1 MRTKRKTKAT
11 NKPSTVITSTQLVIS
26 TIVFVAFYCSY
37 SFYFKD
43 IPVSTQSKN
52 VQANKRFPVVEKIDD
67 DDNFAIKMVQEYAL
81 RTSSHSTLITPTPDA
96 SIPNKPVP
104 NKPVSNKPVPN
115 KPFSTPST
123 STTPDASIPDSFDS
137 EWIAS
142 LSQPVPNKLHNL
154 LQPED
159 STFESSIG
167 NWAGYCGAPK
177 LSTSNIAH
185 SGQYSLLYPAS
196 NRKSAIWCAP
206 LLKFPKHMKCGV
218 IYRLSMY
225 VTTNAQ
231 WHRKSPSEQR
241 VGHHSHFLLVAKKNG
256 VGSRC
261 KFKSREEFSW
271 ISAQSVNLATEG
283 RWIKLDGLIQFGY
296 DTNVVGTDAGFGH
309 QFHVEGIDQDADIL
323 IDDVVLTETDLKPWN
338 KKEHEEKWN
347 YPTKPRSFSGPPMS
361 LLLDVPDND
370 EYSSN

>member
-1 MRTKRKTKAT
+1 MPT
-11 NKPSTVITSTQLVIS
+11 SSTQYVILG
-26 TIVFVAFYCSY
+26 VLFVASYCSY
-37 SFYFKD
+37 SFYFND
-43 IPVSTQSKN
+43 IPVNTHPIN
-52 VQANKRFPVVEKIDD
+52 VQAVQTDQQFPIIETIDD
-67 DDNFAIKMVQEYAL
+67 DDNFATKMVQEYAL
-81 RTSSHSTLITPTPDA
+81 RPSSHSKSSTPTPDA
-96 SIPNKPVP
+96 SIPERASDRSQSVP
-104 NKPVSNKPVPN
+104 GDKPVSNKPVPN

-137 EWIAS
+137 EWVAS

-296 DTNVVGTDAGFGH
+296 DTNVVGRDAGFGH

-370 EYSSN
+370 DYEGTE